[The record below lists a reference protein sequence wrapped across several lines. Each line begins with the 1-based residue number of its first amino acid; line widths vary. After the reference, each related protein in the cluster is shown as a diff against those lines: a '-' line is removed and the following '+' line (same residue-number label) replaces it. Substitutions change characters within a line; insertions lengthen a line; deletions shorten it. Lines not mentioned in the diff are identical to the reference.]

1 MNVNITTGGIIEI
14 SHKSYQLQFYYP
26 FFQISN
32 FDGHSFRYY
41 FDALTSFNIHYVKN
55 QYVGGGIMVFG
66 FGIGFCNRLN
76 KKSYETS

>member
-1 MNVNITTGGIIEI
+1 MKINTNCGIFEI
-14 SHKSYQLQFYYP
+14 LHKTYQLQLYYP

-32 FDGHSFRYY
+32 FDGHSLKYY

-76 KKSYETS
+76 KKSYEPS